1 MMLLRN
7 TSHEPVCWNSFTY
20 RQISSVPLK
29 QIIHPHHHPLLQP
42 EVKFVKKRK
51 RNHAVGER
59 HFLAVKS

>member
-20 RQISSVPLK
+20 RPIHSVPLK
-29 QIIHPHHHPLLQP
+29 QIILIIILLQP